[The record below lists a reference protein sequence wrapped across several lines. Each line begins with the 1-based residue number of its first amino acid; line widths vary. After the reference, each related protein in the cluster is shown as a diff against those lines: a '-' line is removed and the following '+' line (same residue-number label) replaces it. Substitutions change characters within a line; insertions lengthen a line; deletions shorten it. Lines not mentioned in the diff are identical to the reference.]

1 MNAQL
6 VVSLGLADGCATWA
20 VQSRGP
26 VVMNLVLLTLV
37 WVAAAVCK
45 EALR

>member
-6 VVSLGLADGCATWA
+6 VISLALADGCVTWA
-20 VQSRGP
+20 CHSRGP
-26 VVMNLVLLTLV
+26 VVMSLVFLTLV
-37 WVAAAVCK
+37 WVTAAVCK